1 MAANEYARWFRGSTP
16 YISAHRNKT
25 FVILLT
31 SKALK
36 HVNLTN
42 IIHDLALLHV
52 LGVKIV
58 LVHGAREQIDER
70 LGSNAKKFHNDRRIT
85 DADTISSIAE
95 INGGIRTALEALFST
110 GLPNSPLHNVDI
122 PVISGNFVI
131 AQPIGIV
138 DGIDHLFTGEVRKV
152 EKVRVRSTLDAGGLL
167 LQSPVGF
174 SNSGQAFNL
183 SAENLAAEIAIQ
195 IKADKL
201 IVLDDFIVTN
211 KANERVSTFTPTAL
225 EQVKLDHSIQRG
237 HRLAAMS
244 KAVRGGV
251 AKSHLINFEEDGAL
265 LAELFT
271 ADGIGTQ
278 VLERVPQPIRQA
290 NAQDVAGIIEVIRPL
305 EERGI
310 LVRRERERL
319 EQEIENFL
327 VAELDGI
334 IVGCCAIYPYDNQ
347 GELACVAVHENYRAQ
362 PAQTTGG
369 NGVGK
374 RLLVAAEAHA
384 VQNGLSQL
392 FVLTTQTQE
401 WFKEQGFEPKSM
413 ETLPESKQNL
423 YNWQRNSAVL
433 IKSIG

>member
-1 MAANEYARWFRGSTP
+1 MAANDYARWFRGSTP

-31 SKALK
+31 SEVLE

-52 LGVKIV
+52 LGVKLV
-58 LVHGAREQIDER
+58 LVHGARAQIEQR
-70 LGSNAKKFHNDRRIT
+70 LGGKASKFHNDRRIT
-85 DADTISSIAE
+85 DADAIATIAE
-95 INGGIRTALEALFST
+95 INGGIRTTLEALFST

-131 AQPIGIV
+131 AQPVGIV

-152 EKVRVRSTLDAGGLL
+152 EKARVRTTLDAGGLL
-167 LQSPVGF
+167 VQSPIGF

-183 SAENLAAEIAIQ
+183 SAEILAAEIAIQ

-211 KANERVSTFTPTAL
+211 KADERVSTFTPTTL
-225 EQVKLDHSIQRG
+225 EQVKLDHSTERG
-237 HRLAAMS
+237 RRLAAMS
-244 KAVRGGV
+244 QAVRGGV
-251 AKSHLINFEEDGAL
+251 SKSHLINFEDDGAL

-278 VLERVPQPIRQA
+278 VLERAPQPIRRA
-290 NAQDVAGIIEVIRPL
+290 NVQDVAGIIEVIRPL

-310 LVRRERERL
+310 LVRRERDRL

-334 IVGCCAIYPYDNQ
+334 IVGCCAIYPYDDH

-362 PAQTTGG
+362 TAQTTGG
-369 NGVGK
+369 NGIGK
-374 RLLVAAEAHA
+374 SLLIAAEAQA
-384 VQNGLSQL
+384 VQNGLTQL

-401 WFKEQGFEPKSM
+401 WFKEQGFEPASID
-413 ETLPESKQNL
+413 TLPESKQSL

-433 IKSIG
+433 TKPIS